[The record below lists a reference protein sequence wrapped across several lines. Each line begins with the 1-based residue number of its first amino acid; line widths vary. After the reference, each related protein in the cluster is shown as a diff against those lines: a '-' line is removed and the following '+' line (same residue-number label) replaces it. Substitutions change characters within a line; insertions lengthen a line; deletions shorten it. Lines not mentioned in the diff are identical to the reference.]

1 MKKIFQAQKAVSV
14 IYIILAIVSLV
25 YALSF
30 MTEFGDLFGLRLQQ
44 NSKIANFHDVILQ
57 SFNRQILIWAL
68 AGIAVILAAFALE
81 TFTKVP
87 DRFALVVMILLLAVC
102 CYGAYYG
109 LLNIPAIETYYKGLD
124 MTYFALEGGT
134 EYVFKFT
141 TFRLGMALYATQ
153 LVVCVGYAVTLLLS
167 HTTYLKM
174 MKKGAHEQ

>member
-30 MTEFGDLFGLRLQQ
+30 MTEFSDLFGLRLQQ

-68 AGIAVILAAFALE
+68 AGVAVILIAFTLE
-81 TFTKVP
+81 IFTKVP

-109 LLNIPAIETYYKGLD
+109 LLNIPAIQTYYQGLD
-124 MTYFALEGGT
+124 MQYFPLEGGV
-134 EYVFKFT
+134 EYEFKFT

-153 LVVCVGYAVTLLLS
+153 IVVCVGYIVTLLMS
-167 HTTYLKM
+167 HITYVKNR
-174 MKKGAHEQ
+174 KRGAQK